1 MRIAVIGVGYVG
13 LVTANCIAK
22 LGNFVVGID
31 SDVEKIKK
39 LKKGIITIFEPGLN
53 ELLKENIKNRKI
65 SFTDSISEGI
75 KDTDIVFICV
85 GTPPKQNGDADLSS
99 VENCSREIS
108 ENMGEYKLI
117 VGKSTVPVNTGE
129 WIKRT
134 VKLYNKKNIEFDVAS
149 NPEFLRE
156 GTAIADFLCPD
167 RIVIGVETEKAK
179 QILLALYKKINVP
192 KLVTNIQTAELIK
205 HASNSFLAM
214 KISYINALANICEK
228 TGADIVK
235 IAEGMGLDKRIGKSF
250 LNAGPGYGGFCFSGD
265 EVIFV
270 VNNEGIHVRKFE
282 DTFKIYANSSN
293 DIFAVPEDL
302 RILSFDFD
310 GLEPVIIP
318 VKVITRRKYNGEL
331 VTIRTKMGRN
341 ITLTPGHPVYIS
353 DGEEIIKLKESH
365 EIKCGD
371 KFLTITNLVKNKNK
385 DTINL
390 LEYLENEII
399 TPKIKVKSADKYF
412 SNYYDKFKH
421 SIPTT
426 LMKSKTEVKKTN
438 GMKLNEYIFLKRG
451 NCFPDFNEKK
461 LLLYTSKGSTTYIPA
476 HFEVDEDFIRLIG
489 YYLSEGMITYDYGR
503 NDSRRERV
511 VICFGEHEDEYIEDT
526 KYILNSY
533 NIKFHTLQI
542 NGSYRIIMS
551 SPVLAFL
558 LRDILKCGSNSYD
571 KKLPAFVF
579 NMPEK
584 FIMVMLQGLY
594 SGDGSIETVNKGRNF
609 CYSYATVSKELANG
623 ILLLLQSIGI
633 IPSFEQKMMHKS
645 TTPAYFVNING
656 VKQLNLLRN
665 IFGKKKREKIDIL
678 LNNSQRTIAQSGFS
692 KFKNYATVEVKSVEK
707 KQFDGYVY
715 SVETEN
721 GILVSSTGLI
731 IHNCLPKDVGAF
743 IYIAEKFGYDFEL
756 LKSVEKINEEQKKSI
771 VKKIEEAVW
780 ILKGKTI
787 GILGLSFKPNT
798 DDIRF
803 SPAIEIASEL
813 INHGAKIKAYDPV
826 SMDKAKKELPQL
838 ICCKNTYE
846 VCKNSNALVILT
858 DWDEFKRLNLIKIK
872 KLLKTPIFI
881 DARNL
886 YDKEDLNKLGFIYKG
901 VGR

>member
-53 ELLKENIKNRKI
+53 ELLKENIKNKKI
-65 SFTDSISEGI
+65 SFTNSIAHGI

-108 ENMGEYKLI
+108 ENMEEYKLI

-156 GTAIADFLCPD
+156 GAAISDFLCPD

-235 IAEGMGLDKRIGKSF
+235 IAEGMGYDKRIGRAF
-250 LNAGPGYGGFCFSGD
+250 LNAGPGYGGFCF
-265 EVIFV
+265 
-270 VNNEGIHVRKFE
+270 
-282 DTFKIYANSSN
+282 
-293 DIFAVPEDL
+293 
-302 RILSFDFD
+302 
-310 GLEPVIIP
+310 
-318 VKVITRRKYNGEL
+318 
-331 VTIRTKMGRN
+331 
-341 ITLTPGHPVYIS
+341 
-353 DGEEIIKLKESH
+353 
-365 EIKCGD
+365 
-371 KFLTITNLVKNKNK
+371 
-385 DTINL
+385 
-390 LEYLENEII
+390 
-399 TPKIKVKSADKYF
+399 
-412 SNYYDKFKH
+412 
-421 SIPTT
+421 
-426 LMKSKTEVKKTN
+426 
-438 GMKLNEYIFLKRG
+438 
-451 NCFPDFNEKK
+451 
-461 LLLYTSKGSTTYIPA
+461 
-476 HFEVDEDFIRLIG
+476 
-489 YYLSEGMITYDYGR
+489 
-503 NDSRRERV
+503 
-511 VICFGEHEDEYIEDT
+511 
-526 KYILNSY
+526 
-533 NIKFHTLQI
+533 
-542 NGSYRIIMS
+542 
-551 SPVLAFL
+551 
-558 LRDILKCGSNSYD
+558 
-571 KKLPAFVF
+571 
-579 NMPEK
+579 
-584 FIMVMLQGLY
+584 
-594 SGDGSIETVNKGRNF
+594 
-609 CYSYATVSKELANG
+609 
-623 ILLLLQSIGI
+623 
-633 IPSFEQKMMHKS
+633 
-645 TTPAYFVNING
+645 
-656 VKQLNLLRN
+656 
-665 IFGKKKREKIDIL
+665 
-678 LNNSQRTIAQSGFS
+678 
-692 KFKNYATVEVKSVEK
+692 
-707 KQFDGYVY
+707 
-715 SVETEN
+715 
-721 GILVSSTGLI
+721 
-731 IHNCLPKDVGAF
+731 PKDVSAF

-803 SPAIEIASEL
+803 SPAIEIVSEL

-826 SMDKAKKELPQL
+826 SMDKAKKELPEL
-838 ICCKNTYE
+838 ICCKDIYE
-846 VCKNSNALVILT
+846 VCKNSNALAILT